1 MLACGQKESPRVAG
15 GVFASAG
22 MEDLDLTAT
31 AGGYVE
37 AARFQFRPGG
47 EVREEVWTGQEKVFL
62 AGPRVSYAVFGRDVY
77 AMALF
82 GRGQKLNA
90 AGTKEVSGLSSEVGI
105 GLEKNLGPF
114 VRWRTVEFSAQFFS
128 GTSGATTLAVS
139 TGFVFHVH

>member
-37 AARFQFRPGG
+37 AARFQFRPG
-47 EVREEVWTGQEKVFL
+47 
-62 AGPRVSYAVFGRDVY
+62 VSYAVFGRDVY

-82 GRGQKLNA
+82 GRGQRLNA